1 MAGGDLTEGACIPK
15 KDRVPT
21 SNPLELNPF
30 DLCLIGKGNLLGGC
44 WSNRGHSGSSAKLRI
59 TVGYIRCTRG
69 DHG

>member
-44 WSNRGHSGSSAKLRI
+44 WSIRFECQAKDHSRVHKMHQR
-59 TVGYIRCTRG
+59 
-69 DHG
+69 